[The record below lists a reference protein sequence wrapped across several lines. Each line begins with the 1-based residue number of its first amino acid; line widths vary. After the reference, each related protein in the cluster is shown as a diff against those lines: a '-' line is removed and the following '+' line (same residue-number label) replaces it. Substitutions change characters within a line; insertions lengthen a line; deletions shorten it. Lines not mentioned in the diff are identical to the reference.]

1 MKTKVALITI
11 LVLTLLPAA
20 WAHGDKHGEHHK
32 MKKTAFSEFI
42 EHYEAIRLSLLSD
55 SLDGIGE
62 HARAIS
68 KRARRLASA
77 FDAETAGVADD
88 KSAAIKALLPKLR
101 EQADAL
107 AGSKDLR
114 SARDAFAPLSESLV
128 SYRDAA
134 TGDKP
139 AVAFC
144 PMAKRSWLQPK
155 GQIGNPYGG
164 TKMPRCGQFVKN

>member
-11 LVLTLLPAA
+11 LVLSLLPAA
-20 WAHGDKHGEHHK
+20 WAHGDKHGGGHHK
-32 MKKTAFSEFI
+32 MMKTAFSEFM

-55 SLDGIGE
+55 SLDGVGD
-62 HARAIS
+62 HAKAIS

-77 FDAETAGVADD
+77 FDAEMAGVAKD
-88 KSAAIKALLPKLR
+88 KGPEIKALMPKLR
-101 EQADAL
+101 AQADAL
-107 AGSKDLR
+107 AKSTDLR
-114 SARDAFAPLSESLV
+114 SARDAFAPLSESFV
-128 SYRDAA
+128 NYRNAA

-164 TKMPRCGQFVKN
+164 TKMPRCGQFI